1 MKMIAA
7 LSALVLLLS
16 AMPSWASPIETRT
29 PGTAPGD
36 TVPAVSGLTV
46 VEDTDSDYG
55 IPDKAIRGF
64 FGLTLAAL
72 EVPGNMAAMSR
83 DDGLLKGLTIGLVKG
98 ALVGVPVRI
107 VVSAAEFV
115 TAPFP
120 VPVGYLPILCPEYP
134 FDYANGAPSIDKGI
148 AFEGSPCGTTV
159 AAVKVEATDRGAVKA
174 EHPIGVKGG
183 DRSKAKAEHPI
194 GVKGSRSK
202 AKAAHKV
209 TKHKVSKK
217 APKKQAP
224 KEQAPQESDDSGS

>member
-7 LSALVLLLS
+7 LSALVLLFS
-16 AMPSWASPIETRT
+16 AMPSWASPIENRT

-36 TVPAVSGLTV
+36 TVPAVTSLSL
-46 VEDTDSDYG
+46 VEDTDSDYT
-55 IPDKAIRGF
+55 PVDKAIRGF

-98 ALVGVPVRI
+98 ALVGIPVRI
-107 VVSAAEFV
+107 VVSAGEFV

-120 VPVGYLPILCPEYP
+120 VPAGYLPVLCPEYP

-159 AAVKVEATDRGAVKA
+159 AAVKVETTDRAAVKA

-183 DRSKAKAEHPI
+183 ASRSKAKAEHPI
-194 GVKGSRSK
+194 GVKGGHRAK

-209 TKHKVSKK
+209 TKHKVLKK
-217 APKKQAP
+217 AP

>member
-7 LSALVLLLS
+7 LSALVLLFS
-16 AMPSWASPIETRT
+16 AMPSWASPIENRT

-36 TVPAVSGLTV
+36 TVPAVTSLSL
-46 VEDTDSDYG
+46 VEDTDSDYT
-55 IPDKAIRGF
+55 PVDKAIRGF

-98 ALVGVPVRI
+98 ALVGIPVRI

-120 VPVGYLPILCPEYP
+120 VPAGYLPVLCPEYP

-159 AAVKVEATDRGAVKA
+159 AAVKVETTDRAAVKA

-183 DRSKAKAEHPI
+183 HRA
-194 GVKGSRSK
+194 K

-209 TKHKVSKK
+209 TKHKVLKK
-217 APKKQAP
+217 APKK
-224 KEQAPQESDDSGS
+224 APQEQSQESEDSGS